1 MTLWLNLAAVSFP
14 KIVVSYLF
22 GRQQ

>member
-1 MTLWLNLAAVSFP
+1 MTCIHAVSIL